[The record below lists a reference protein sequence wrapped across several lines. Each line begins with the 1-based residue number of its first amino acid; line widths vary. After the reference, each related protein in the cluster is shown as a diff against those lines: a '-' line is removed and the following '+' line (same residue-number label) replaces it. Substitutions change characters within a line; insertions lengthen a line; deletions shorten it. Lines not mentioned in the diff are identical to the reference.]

1 MTPGF
6 NQKIL
11 LRIAKSVSQRPIAL
25 GQPLRRWTQPFEA
38 AIGHPQTATRSYRDS
53 RPFVATVG
61 TVYTEN
67 YQS

>member
-25 GQPLRRWTQPFEA
+25 GQPLRRWAQSFEA
-38 AIGHPQTATRSYRDS
+38 AIGHPQTATRSYRNLQ
-53 RPFVATVG
+53 PFVATIG